1 MDSAP
6 SALPIFPFVSYH
18 SPMHRT
24 PPASGFFTSAVLIL
38 GLAGC
43 SSPWPPSGGE
53 RPGAHPERVPAPI
66 FEDAPE
72 SLLSYAN
79 AFAVS
84 LKDRQLELPGHSQA
98 ICAGALK
105 AVAQDD
111 MDTLL
116 GLMTP
121 TARFGL
127 TPHAARPAH
136 QRDGRRF
143 EPLSVHDYPELL
155 MRRLRDAGAA
165 MSTQAAGGTT
175 KISCGRELPAV
186 QDYVSRGAEPMWCS
200 YADSSSGSWINFSLI
215 VTGDGPRIRYLAT
228 TSASPRPFATFE
240 AWPPPTTTVPTL
252 PANPRASAARR

>member
-84 LKDRQLELPGHSQA
+84 LKDRELELPGHSQA
-98 ICAGALK
+98 ICAHALK
-105 AVAQDD
+105 AVSQDD
-111 MDTLL
+111 MDTLMAI
-116 GLMTP
+116 MTP
-121 TARFGL
+121 TASFGL
-127 TPHAARPAH
+127 TPHTARPAH

-143 EPLSVHDYPELL
+143 ETLFVHTHPELF
-155 MRRLRDAGAA
+155 MRRLRETGAA
-165 MSTQAAGGTT
+165 MSSQGASGST

-200 YADSSSGSWINFSLI
+200 YADSSSGAWINFSLI
-215 VTGDGPRIRYLAT
+215 VTGDGPKIEYVAT
-228 TSASPRPFATFE
+228 TPMIPRPFVGFDK
-240 AWPPPTTTVPTL
+240 WPPPTTTVPTL
-252 PANPRASAARR
+252 PADPRANASQR